1 MILARPEI
9 MKADMANYYA
19 ERASEY
25 ERIYAKPE
33 RGPDIRRLRQLLGSL
48 FQGRD
53 VLNRRKLISFELA

>member
-1 MILARPEI
+1 